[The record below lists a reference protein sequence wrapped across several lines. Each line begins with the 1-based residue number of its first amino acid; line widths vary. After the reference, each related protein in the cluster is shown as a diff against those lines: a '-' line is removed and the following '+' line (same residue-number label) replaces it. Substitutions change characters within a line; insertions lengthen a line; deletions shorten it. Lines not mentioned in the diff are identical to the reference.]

1 EVKDAHDRYANI
13 EVAYLLQ
20 KMEEYTGIVILA
32 TNLSKNLDD
41 AFARRMQHTIEFPFP
56 DAASRERIWRG
67 MFPQQAPLAS
77 DIDFG
82 FLARQFELTGGNIR
96 NIALAGALMAAEEG
110 SQAGMDGKDGLNQA
124 IAIRM
129 EHL

>member
-1 EVKDAHDRYANI
+1 
-13 EVAYLLQ
+13 
-20 KMEEYTGIVILA
+20 
-32 TNLSKNLDD
+32 LSKNLDE

-67 MFPQQAPLAS
+67 MFPEKAPLAG

-96 NIALAGALMAAEEG
+96 NIALAGALLAAEEG
-110 SQAGMDGKDGLNQA
+110 DKDSTKDGA
-124 IAIRM
+124 IHM
-129 EHL
+129 EHLIIATARELQKLGKMPSQANFRNYYDLMRQKS